1 MHDLSWLIHGDRKL
15 AELQEEAGL
24 PGRNIPA
31 TGVQKE
37 DLRRRLVD
45 HEIARLAATAP
56 ASVPSA
62 VAQPVLATPVHV
74 QTTQIPEKGI
84 VVERRTEIHA
94 VQEPPIKW
102 LQRKF
107 GKG

>member
-1 MHDLSWLIHGDRKL
+1 MHELGWLIHGDRKL

-45 HEIARLAATAP
+45 HEIARLAAAP
-56 ASVPSA
+56 ASVPA
-62 VAQPVLATPVHV
+62 AAPVQPTVQHV
-74 QTTQIPEKGI
+74 PTSIPPEGV
-84 VVERRTEIHA
+84 VVETRTEVHP

-102 LQRKF
+102 IQRKF